1 MCCTVDSLSQGMEF
15 CRTKVKQ
22 MSVLAVDTSHGKVWK
37 ETVSLHT
44 ILCAKTP
51 KYKRYVVFK

>member
-37 ETVSLHT
+37 ETVSAHNSVCQDT
-44 ILCAKTP
+44 KI
-51 KYKRYVVFK
+51 